1 MTIKNSSEKSRP
13 PGDARP
19 NNRWQTPA
27 GLLVLIILGC
37 LVYGNSLRVPFVFD
51 DKPNITKN
59 PHIQMT
65 RLNLPQV
72 REVLNSRSSH
82 RPVANFTFALNYYLH
97 RYHLFGYHAVNLAI
111 HLFNGLLVLLL
122 TRLTLKLLGREKERP
137 LLPFFAAALWL
148 VSPVH
153 IQSVTYIVQ
162 RMTSLAT
169 LFYLLSLYLYIRGRL
184 RGRLILPERRPWRTR
199 TLFGLAAL
207 SWLLALGSKEIAAT
221 LPIMIVLYEWF
232 FFQNLSRRFLKQKLK
247 WILLAGLL
255 ILAVSLAFL
264 GQAPLETILDKYD
277 RQPFSMVER
286 LLTQPRVICHY
297 LSLLLLPLPERL
309 NIIHYV
315 ATSTSLTSPPTTIPA
330 MIFLGLLTIT
340 AIITAPTRRLFSFA
354 ILWFLGNLM
363 IESSFIGLEMMF
375 EHRAYLPSVFLFV
388 AAAAGLARARPEW
401 LANGA
406 LITLIAVSGFWT
418 WQRNSQWQDKIDFW
432 QDAIK
437 KDPRCVRP
445 HNNLGIALA
454 EAGRYREGIAS
465 SQQSIALSPPELN
478 TARAYNNICRM
489 YNQLGEH
496 DLAEEYCR
504 QAVRIEPV
512 FPEAFMNLGKIM
524 LDRNRPDEAIDYL
537 EQTVTLAPHLLPAYL
552 LLAEALYKKTTR
564 TEKAIQVCRQAL
576 TANPEFLDA
585 RRMIGT
591 LLLADGQPAQALPHL
606 QAVLRARPDHRAAN
620 LNTGMAWN
628 RLGEPARA
636 LKYLEKTV
644 LLAPDS
650 ARARAELGTAL
661 MGLKRPG
668 EAETHFLKYLDLI
681 DDEPVIPAGPLRSDK
696 IRADKDRTPLARG
709 KETVYEQALAR
720 IPDSPRL
727 LNRLS
732 MTLTRRQQYE
742 KAGAILRKLG
752 RLLPRSATVDYNL
765 ACLYARRNKID
776 QALAS
781 LKEALDKGFTDAEKL
796 RSDPDLDPV
805 RETGEYDLLLQKI
818 EDKDLN

>member
-1 MTIKNSSEKSRP
+1 
-13 PGDARP
+13 
-19 NNRWQTPA
+19 
-27 GLLVLIILGC
+27 
-37 LVYGNSLRVPFVFD
+37 
-51 DKPNITKN
+51 
-59 PHIQMT
+59 QMT
-65 RLNLPQV
+65 RLNLPQIK
-72 REVLNSRSSH
+72 EVLSSRSSH

-97 RYHLFGYHAVNLAI
+97 RYHLVGYHAVNLAI
-111 HLFNGLLVLLL
+111 HLLNSLLVLLL
-122 TRLTLKLLGREKERP
+122 TRLTLRLLGQEGERP

-148 VSPVH
+148 VNPVH

-169 LFYLLSLYLYIRGRL
+169 LFYLLSLYLYIQ
-184 RGRLILPERRPWRTR
+184 GRLIRGRQLSRQRRPWRTMA
-199 TLFGLAAL
+199 LFGLSAL

-221 LPIMIVLYEWF
+221 LPVMILLYEWF
-232 FFQNLSRRFLKQKLK
+232 FFQNLSRQFLKQQLK
-247 WILLAGLL
+247 WILVAGLL

-264 GQAPLETILDKYD
+264 GQAPLETVLDKYD
-277 RQPFSMVER
+277 QQPFTMGER

-330 MIFLGLLTIT
+330 MIFLALLTIT
-340 AIITAPTRRLFSFA
+340 AAITAPTRRLFSFA
-354 ILWFLGNLM
+354 VLWFLGTLM

-388 AAAAGLARARPEW
+388 AAAAGLARARPAW

-418 WQRNSQWQDKIDFW
+418 WQRNSQWQNKIDFW

-437 KDPRCVRP
+437 KDPQCVRP

-454 EAGRYREGIAS
+454 EAGRYREGIAAC
-465 SQQSIALSPPELN
+465 QQSIALSPPEVN
-478 TARAYNNICRM
+478 TARPYNNIGRM
-489 YNQLGEH
+489 YSQLVEY

-504 QAVRIEPV
+504 QAVRIEPD

-524 LDRNRPDEAIDYL
+524 LDQNRPEEAIGYL
-537 EQTVTLAPHLLPAYL
+537 EKTVALAPHLLPAYV
-552 LLAEALYKKTTR
+552 LLAEALYKQTAR

-576 TANPEFLDA
+576 TINPEFLDA
-585 RRMIGT
+585 RRLIGT
-591 LLLADGQPAQALPHL
+591 LLLADGKPAQALPHL
-606 QAVLRARPDHRAAN
+606 QAVLRARPDHQAAN

-628 RLGEPARA
+628 RLGEPGRA

-644 LLAPDS
+644 LLAPNS

-661 MGLKRPG
+661 MALNKPG
-668 EAETHFLKYLDLI
+668 QAETQFLKYLDLL
-681 DDEPVIPAGPLRSDK
+681 DGEPALSAEAL
-696 IRADKDRTPLARG
+696 RADKDGTPAARD
-709 KETVYEQALAR
+709 KEAVSEQALAR

-727 LNRLS
+727 LNRLA
-732 MTLTRRQQYE
+732 MTLTRQQQYH
-742 KAGAILRKLG
+742 KAEAILLKLA
-752 RLLPRSATVDYNL
+752 RLLPESATVDYNL
-765 ACLYARRNKID
+765 ACLYARRDKID

-781 LKEALDKGFTDAEKL
+781 LRQAVDKGFSDAEEL
-796 RSDPDLDPV
+796 RSDPDLDPI
-805 RETGEYDLLLQKI
+805 RQTGEYRLLLQKI
-818 EDKDLN
+818 ENKNKN